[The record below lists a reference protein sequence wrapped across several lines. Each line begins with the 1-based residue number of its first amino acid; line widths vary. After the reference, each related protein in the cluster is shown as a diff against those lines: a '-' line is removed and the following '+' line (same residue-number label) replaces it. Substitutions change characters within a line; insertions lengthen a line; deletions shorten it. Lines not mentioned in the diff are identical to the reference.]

1 MGLSECTTKYDN
13 MRTSKQKHQRILALG
28 LIITALVTLVICGCS
43 EKSGSLPNF
52 VIIFTDDQGYND
64 LGCFGGTHLRTPR
77 IDQMAEE
84 GIRLTS
90 FYVAQPLC
98 SPSRAALMTG
108 SYPKRIGL
116 ARGSRF
122 IVLLSDDDW
131 GLNPSEIT
139 IAEMLKSKDYA
150 TGIFGKWHLGDQPEF
165 MPTRQGFDEFFGL
178 PYSHNVHTN
187 HPRQEYFQF
196 SSLPLIDGESI
207 IEYDPDADYLTQ
219 RITKRAISFIDQH
232 RDEPFFLYI
241 PHPMPHDPLHASPAF
256 METVADSIKLKL
268 EKENGSIDYLTRNQL
283 YPQVIEEIDWSVG
296 EILDA
301 LERNGLDNNTLVIF
315 TSDNGPYAG
324 SAAPLRGKKGGTYE
338 GGMRVP
344 AVVRWPGKIP
354 GGQVCDEM
362 MTAMDIFPT
371 LAFLTG
377 IEVPDDRVI
386 DGKNIWPL
394 LSGVDGAKTPHEKFF
409 YHRQN
414 ELKAVR
420 SGKWKLHRS
429 GANGLELYDL
439 ENDISEK
446 TNLAKDHPQVVK
458 RLLDYMG
465 EFDREMSNPELTRPP
480 GKVER

>member
-1 MGLSECTTKYDN
+1 LPDFLAKYNN
-13 MRTSKQKHQRILALG
+13 MRILKQTNHRILLLG
-28 LIITALVTLVICGCS
+28 LIIAVATVVICGCS

-108 SYPKRIGL
+108 SYPKRVGL

-165 MPTRQGFDEFFGL
+165 LPTRQGFDEFFGL
-178 PYSHNVHTN
+178 PYSHDIQPF
-187 HPRQEYFQF
+187 HPRQDYFKF
-196 SSLPLIDGESI
+196 PPLPLIDGESI

-219 RITKRAISFIDQH
+219 RITHRAISFIDQH

-241 PHPMPHDPLHASPAF
+241 PHPMPHEPLNVSPPY
-256 METVADSIKLKL
+256 METVDDSIKLIL
-268 EKENGSIDYLTRNQL
+268 EKENGYIDYKARAQL
-283 YPQVIEEIDWSVG
+283 YPRVIEEIDWSVG

-301 LERNGLDNNTLVIF
+301 LERNGLDDNTLVIF
-315 TSDNGPYAG
+315 TTDNGPHIG
-324 SAAPLRGKKGGTYE
+324 SAAPLRGKKGSTYE

-354 GGQVCDEM
+354 AGEVCDET

-377 IEVPDDRVI
+377 IDVPDERVI

-394 LSGVDGAKTPHEKFF
+394 LSGKEGAKTPHEKFF

-420 SGKWKLHRS
+420 SGQWKLHRS
-429 GANGLELYDL
+429 GNSGLELYDL

-446 TNLAKDHPQVVK
+446 TNLAKDHPQIVDK
-458 RLLDYMG
+458 LLDYME

-480 GKVER
+480 GKAAR